1 LCFLYRRIAPSN
13 VPTQQ
18 LSGAHTPAFPTDLS
32 MPLLFGQSAPM
43 QYLRDDLVAAGR
55 SDATVLIVGE
65 SGAGKEF
72 VARHVH
78 DMGRRRSE
86 NFVRADCSSIP
97 DSLFESELFGH
108 VRGSFPGA
116 YRDKPGLAMVAN
128 HGTLFL
134 NRLGEMSF
142 ATQTLLFDFLESGTV
157 RSVGSRQVDGP
168 LDVRV
173 MAATTLSLYALV
185 ESGDFREDLYYRLNV
200 LQIVVPPLRERGDDV
215 VLLLRHYLAESAR
228 AYGVAEP
235 RLSPAAYDM
244 LVGYRWPGNVRE
256 LKHVVE
262 GMVAGHHANRD
273 IVPDDLPRELLTVSP
288 EAPQ

>member
-1 LCFLYRRIAPSN
+1 
-13 VPTQQ
+13 
-18 LSGAHTPAFPTDLS
+18 
-32 MPLLFGQSAPM
+32 M
-43 QYLRDDLVAAGR
+43 QYLRDDLAAAGR

-65 SGAGKEF
+65 DGAGKEF
-72 VARHVH
+72 VARLVH

-86 NFVRADCSSIP
+86 NFVRADCAAIP

-116 YRDKPGLAMVAN
+116 YHDKAGLATAAN

-134 NRLGEMSF
+134 NGLGEMSF
-142 ATQTLLFDFLESGTV
+142 GTQALLFDFLETGTV
-157 RSVGSRQVDGP
+157 RGFGSDQLDGP
-168 LDVRV
+168 FDVRV
-173 MAATTLSLYALV
+173 IAATTLSLHPLV
-185 ESGDFREDLYYRLNV
+185 ERGNFREDLYYRLNV

-215 VLLLRHYLAESAR
+215 ALLLRHYLAESAR
-228 AYGVAEP
+228 AHGVAEP

-256 LKHVVE
+256 LKRVVE
-262 GMVAGHHANRD
+262 GMVAGHDANRD

-288 EAPQ
+288 EARQ